1 MTAFALYVHVPF
13 CAARCGYCD
22 YPVLVGAPEQAAGFV
37 AAALAEARALAQ
49 ALAGRPL
56 AAVYVG
62 GGTPTWLPRPA
73 LRALLHGLAGIVT
86 TRAAGTGAGHTA
98 AAPVEWT
105 LEANPEDLDRE
116 LLEICAG
123 AGVNRLSLGVQS
135 FEDAVLLRL
144 GRRCHGPDL
153 DARLDLVL
161 SRWTGRLNLDLLV
174 GVPGQAGPAVAAA
187 VDRAAALG
195 IGHVTLL
202 QLTDPGPG
210 GPQPAA
216 DADQLWLTG
225 YERLRA
231 HGFRQYE
238 VTHFGLAG
246 DRSRYV
252 CHTLQLVPLAAV
264 GPGAVGL
271 LPEAAA
277 ALYPAA
283 APGRTLQP
291 QRVTHPPALAP
302 YVAAA
307 GRGWG
312 GCAASGT
319 ARRPAHGPLG
329 ARAAA
334 GRRRARKRR
343 RTAGSRRHRPSCS
356 PHRGG
361 SGSGAVWRTRPGA
374 GWRSL
379 PTACSRPTASPRR
392 RWPPSRRQP
401 AVRYRAAAWPD
412 AAPGAPASAPKPSSG
427 APLLAHPVRPL
438 TLVVGPPPDQRAS
451 GASYW
456 TGATAGSSC
465 RSACRSIFPNVS
477 STCSNLISTI

>member
-312 GCAASGT
+312 GCAAPVP
-319 ARRPAHGPLG
+319 PADLLMDHLVHGLRLAAGVRVSDG
-329 ARAAA
+329 ARWFAPSPAELLAAPWREWVRRGLAHPA
-334 GRRRARKRR
+334 GRRLALTPDGLLQADRLA
-343 RTAGSRRHRPSCS
+343 TEAL
-356 PHRGG
+356 
-361 SGSGAVWRTRPGA
+361 AT
-374 GWRSL
+374 L
-379 PTACSRPTASPRR
+379 E
-392 RWPPSRRQP
+392 RQP

-412 AAPGAPASAPKPSSG
+412 AAPAPRPAPQNRRPGRRSWPIPS
-427 APLLAHPVRPL
+427 VR
-438 TLVVGPPPDQRAS
+438 
-451 GASYW
+451 
-456 TGATAGSSC
+456 
-465 RSACRSIFPNVS
+465 
-477 STCSNLISTI
+477 

>member
-22 YPVLVGAPEQAAGFV
+22 YPVLVGAPEQATGFV

-161 SRWTGRLNLDLLV
+161 NRWTGRLNLDLLV
-174 GVPGQAGPAVAAA
+174 GVPGQAGATVAAA

-195 IGHVTLL
+195 IRHVTLL

-252 CHTLQLVPLAAV
+252 CHTQRLAPLAAV

-271 LPEAAA
+271 LPGAAA

-283 APGRTLQP
+283 APGRAPQP

-307 GRGWG
+307 GCGWG
-312 GCAASGT
+312 GCAAPVPP
-319 ARRPAHGPLG
+319 ADLLMDHLAHGLRLAAGVRASDG
-329 ARAAA
+329 AGWFAPSPAELLAAPWREWVRRGLAYPA
-334 GRRRARKRR
+334 GRRLAL
-343 RTAGSRRHRPSCS
+343 TADGLLQADRLTTEALATLEE
-356 PHRGG
+356 G
-361 SGSGAVWRTRPGA
+361 
-374 GWRSL
+374 
-379 PTACSRPTASPRR
+379 
-392 RWPPSRRQP
+392 P

-412 AAPGAPASAPKPSSG
+412 AAP
-427 APLLAHPVRPL
+427 
-438 TLVVGPPPDQRAS
+438 
-451 GASYW
+451 W
-456 TGATAGSSC
+456 
-465 RSACRSIFPNVS
+465 
-477 STCSNLISTI
+477 